1 MGRAERGSGVSSPL
15 NARVAPRSPSPRL
28 PTRATQAWAPLQHL
42 LFEGLNATGRPAAVA
57 LAERIAKR
65 WLKSSL
71 ANFLRDGFLNEKNDG
86 RVADGLSGRG
96 GEYPP
101 QLGFGWSIGVA
112 LDLLT
117 RADFAS
123 LDEVEEGA
131 AGAAGRA
138 GEAWV
143 VGAQA
148 QTAAR

>member
-1 MGRAERGSGVSSPL
+1 M
-15 NARVAPRSPSPRL
+15 
-28 PTRATQAWAPLQHL
+28 
-42 LFEGLNATGRPAAVA
+42 A

-131 AGAAGRA
+131 AGTAGRA